1 MTGKE
6 TRETVP
12 STISRNTYFEITL
25 TKQVID
31 LYNRKFKKEIE
42 EDTRRWKALPY
53 SWISKVNIEKIAA
66 LPKVIYRFNAIAIKT
81 ILHKN

>member
-1 MTGKE
+1 MSEKE

-12 STISRNTYFEITL
+12 STISQNTYFEITL
-25 TKQVID
+25 TEQAKD
-31 LYNRKFKKEIE
+31 LDNRKFKKEIE
-42 EDTRRWKALPY
+42 EDTRRWKALSY

-66 LPKVIYRFNAIAIKT
+66 LLKVIYRFNAIAIKT